1 MTRGTSTMSV
11 YLSRTESEQWTE
23 EPTTQD
29 NILRAFAAAAR
40 ARGRRNLAVFAEDGR
55 KLHFGPA
62 ATEGQR

>member
-1 MTRGTSTMSV
+1 MTRGTSTMQV
-11 YLSRTESEQWTE
+11 HLSRTESELWWQ
-23 EPTTQD
+23 EPEAKAA
-29 NILRAFAAAAR
+29 ILRTFASAAR

>member
-11 YLSRTESEQWTE
+11 YLSWTESEVWASDPAE
-23 EPTTQD
+23 RAA
-29 NILRAFAAAAR
+29 ILRTFASAAR

-62 ATEGQR
+62 ATEGRR